1 MARLDAERVRP
12 RWLAMLGRVGGAFGA
27 VLGSEVIRRLRRNPS
42 AVAGF
47 VILLLLVLAGVFAPL
62 LTPYDPTRQEL
73 VQVLQHPSL
82 AHPLGTDQLG
92 RDLLARILYGGRL
105 TLFIGAFAVAVGI
118 VVGVPLGVISGFY
131 RGTIDMVIQR
141 VMDLML
147 AFTSFLLAL
156 TLVSLLGVGLT
167 NVIVAVGIS
176 TIPRFA
182 RLVRSSVLTIREI
195 SYVEAS
201 RALGAADRRVLWRHV
216 LPNAVAPVIVQAT
229 LSMGAT
235 ILTAAGLGFLGL
247 GVQPPTPEWGAML
260 GQGRNYIFSNPNV
273 TTFPG
278 LAIFLAVMGFNLLGD
293 GLRDAL
299 DPQLRGTR

>member
-1 MARLDAERVRP
+1 MARASVTRFDEVR
-12 RWLAMLGRVGGAFGA
+12 AGVTVGAGTFK
-27 VLGSEVIRRLRRNPS
+27 RLLRSPS
-42 AVAGF
+42 ALVGL
-47 VILLLLVLAGVFAPL
+47 VIVVLLLAAALLAPVL
-62 LTPYDPTRQEL
+62 TDYDPVKQNLRE
-73 VQVLQHPSL
+73 VLKAPSA

-92 RDLLARILYGGRL
+92 RDILARLLFGARL
-105 TLFIGAFAVAVGI
+105 TLFIGAFAVSVGLA
-118 VVGVPLGVISGFY
+118 VGVPLGVISGYY
-131 RGTIDMVIQR
+131 RGTLDFVIQR

-147 AFTSFLLAL
+147 SFTTFLLAL
-156 TLVSLLGVGLT
+156 TLVALLGVGLT

-182 RLVRSSVLTIREI
+182 RLVRSSVLSIREVTYI
-195 SYVEAS
+195 EAS
-201 RALGAADRRVLWRHV
+201 MALGVPHRRVLWRHV
-216 LPNAVAPVIVQAT
+216 LPNALAPVIVQAT

-260 GQGRNYIFSNPNV
+260 GEGRNYIFSQPSV

-278 LAIFLAVMGFNLLGD
+278 LAIFLAVVGFNLLGD

-299 DPQLRGTR
+299 DPQLRGRR

>member
-1 MARLDAERVRP
+1 MASPVPAARSSDLLRRVF
-12 RWLAMLGRVGGAFGA
+12 GGET
-27 VLGSEVIRRLRRNPS
+27 LKRLRRNPS
-42 AVAGF
+42 AVAGV
-47 VILLLLVLAGVFAPL
+47 VILLVLVLAAIFAPL
-62 LTPYDPTRQEL
+62 LTPYDPARQSL
-73 VQVLQHPSL
+73 GDVLQHPSRTHL
-82 AHPLGTDQLG
+82 LGTDQLG

-118 VVGVPLGVISGFY
+118 VVGVPLGIVSGFY
-131 RGTIDMVIQR
+131 RGATDMIIQR

-201 RALGAADRRVLWRHV
+201 RALGAADQRVLWRHV
-216 LPNAVAPVIVQAT
+216 LPNALAPVIVQAT
-229 LSMGAT
+229 LSMGGT

-260 GQGRNYIFSNPNV
+260 GQGRNYIFSNPSV
-273 TTFPG
+273 STFPG
-278 LAIFLAVMGFNLLGD
+278 IAIFLAVMGFNLLGD

-299 DPQLRGTR
+299 DPQLRGSR

>member
-1 MARLDAERVRP
+1 MADV
-12 RWLAMLGRVGGAFGA
+12 V
-27 VLGSEVIRRLRRNPS
+27 RRLRRNPS
-42 AVAGF
+42 AVAGA
-47 VILLLLVLAGVFAPL
+47 LLVGALVLAGVFAPL

-73 VQVLQHPSL
+73 MQVLKPPSL
-82 AHPLGTDQLG
+82 AHPFGTDHLG
-92 RDLLARILYGGRL
+92 RDVLARILFGARL
-105 TLFIGAFAVAVGI
+105 TLFMGVFAVGVGMI
-118 VVGVPLGVISGFY
+118 VGVPLGVISGYY
-131 RGTIDMVIQR
+131 RGWVDMAIQR

-147 AFTSFLLAL
+147 SFTTFLLAL
-156 TLVSLLGVGLT
+156 ALVSLLGVGLT

-182 RLVRSSVLTIREI
+182 RLVRASVLTIREI

-201 RALGAADRRVLWRHV
+201 HAMGARDGRILARHV
-216 LPNAVAPVIVQAT
+216 LPNALAPVIIQAT

-260 GQGRNYIFSNPNV
+260 GEGRNYIFTSPAV

-278 LAIFLAVMGFNLLGD
+278 LAIFVAVLGFNLLGD

-299 DPQLRGTR
+299 DPQLRGAR

>member
-1 MARLDAERVRP
+1 MARPV
-12 RWLAMLGRVGGAFGA
+12 A
-27 VLGSEVIRRLRRNPS
+27 VTPFDEAPHSASLRGDTLRRLARSPS
-42 AVAGF
+42 AVVG
-47 VILLLLVLAGVFAPL
+47 VVLVGALILAGVLAPW
-62 LTPYDPTRQEL
+62 LTGHDP
-73 VQVLQHPSL
+73 VQQNLRAVLQAPSL

-92 RDLLARILYGGRL
+92 RDILARILFGARL
-105 TLFIGAFAVAVGI
+105 TLFIGAFAVAVGM
-118 VVGVPLGVISGFY
+118 VVGVPLGVVSGFY
-131 RGTIDMVIQR
+131 RGTIDMVVQR

-147 AFTSFLLAL
+147 SFTSFLLAL
-156 TLVSLLGVGLT
+156 TLVALLGVGLT

-182 RLVRSSVLTIREI
+182 RLVRSSVLSIREV
-195 SYVEAS
+195 SYIEAS
-201 RALGAADRRVLWRHV
+201 TALGARGRRVLWRHV
-216 LPNAVAPVIVQAT
+216 LPNALAPVIVQAT

-260 GQGRNYIFSNPNV
+260 GEGRNYIFSQPSV

-278 LAIFLAVMGFNLLGD
+278 LAIFLAVVGFNLLGD

-299 DPQLRGTR
+299 DPQLRGRR

>member
-1 MARLDAERVRP
+1 MASPAPAPAAAARS
-12 RWLAMLGRVGGAFGA
+12 GGALRRAFGGET
-27 VLGSEVIRRLRRNPS
+27 LKRLRRNPS
-42 AVAGF
+42 AVAGV
-47 VILLLLVLAGVFAPL
+47 VILLLLVLAAIFAPL
-62 LTPYDPTRQEL
+62 LTPYDPAKQSL
-73 VQVLQHPSL
+73 SDVLQHPSR
-82 AHPLGTDQLG
+82 AHLLGTDQLG

-118 VVGVPLGVISGFY
+118 VVGVPLGVVSGFY
-131 RGTIDMVIQR
+131 RGATDMIIQR

-201 RALGAADRRVLWRHV
+201 RALGAADQRVLWRHV

-229 LSMGAT
+229 LSMGGT
-235 ILTAAGLGFLGL
+235 ILAAAGLGFLGL

-260 GQGRNYIFSNPNV
+260 GQGRNYIFSNPSV
-273 TTFPG
+273 STFPG
-278 LAIFLAVMGFNLLGD
+278 IAIFLAVMGFNLLGD

-299 DPQLRGTR
+299 DPQLRGSR

>member
-1 MARLDAERVRP
+1 MADTL
-12 RWLAMLGRVGGAFGA
+12 
-27 VLGSEVIRRLRRNPS
+27 RRLRRNPS
-42 AVAGF
+42 AVAGTML
-47 VILLLLVLAGVFAPL
+47 VGALVLAGILAPL
-62 LTPYDPTRQEL
+62 LTPYDPAQQSLME
-73 VQVLQHPSL
+73 VLKPPSL

-92 RDLLARILYGGRL
+92 RDILARLLFGARL
-105 TLFIGAFAVAVGI
+105 TLFMGVFAVGVGMVI
-118 VVGVPLGVISGFY
+118 GVPLGVISGYY
-131 RGTIDMVIQR
+131 RGYVDMAIQR

-147 AFTSFLLAL
+147 SFTTFLLAL
-156 TLVSLLGVGLT
+156 ALVSLLGVGLT

-195 SYVEAS
+195 AYVEAS
-201 RALGAADRRVLWRHV
+201 HAMGARDGRILWRHV
-216 LPNAVAPVIVQAT
+216 LPNAFAPVIIQAT

-260 GQGRNYIFSNPNV
+260 GEGRNYIFSSPYV

-278 LAIFLAVMGFNLLGD
+278 MAIFVAVLGLNLLGD

-299 DPQLRGTR
+299 DPQLRGAR